1 MEKIDSQD
9 ISGEVLI
16 VEDTQASL
24 QLLSVLMMGAG
35 YTVRQAQDG
44 ELALLSVKSK
54 APDLILLDVRM
65 PGMSGFEVC
74 RQLKADPKTAA
85 IPVIFLSALQDTEAK
100 VQGFQLGAVD
110 YITKPYQVKEVLV
123 RVRTHMEL
131 RHLQVRLEQM
141 CDFRTI
147 ELKKEIAVRFD
158 TESELLESQQR
169 LRELSGHL
177 EDIREE
183 ERTRI
188 AREIHDE
195 LGQELTV
202 AHLELTRMLSIL
214 HEPPERIAESV
225 KRLIDIVDR
234 TANTART
241 ISENLRPGMLDVFGL
256 GAALEY
262 HIERFMESTSIPCT
276 LTLDRMAF
284 NLDRKVATVV
294 FRIVQEALTNVA
306 RHAQAK
312 SVKVQ
317 LVDMDHEVL
326 VIIQDDGI
334 GMPDD
339 FVNSKKRT
347 FGLMGMNERVILLGG
362 NLQIESAPGSGTR
375 IEATIPQNPG
385 MRLNHD

>member
-1 MEKIDSQD
+1 M
-9 ISGEVLI
+9 
-16 VEDTQASL
+16 
-24 QLLSVLMMGAG
+24 
-35 YTVRQAQDG
+35 RQAQDG